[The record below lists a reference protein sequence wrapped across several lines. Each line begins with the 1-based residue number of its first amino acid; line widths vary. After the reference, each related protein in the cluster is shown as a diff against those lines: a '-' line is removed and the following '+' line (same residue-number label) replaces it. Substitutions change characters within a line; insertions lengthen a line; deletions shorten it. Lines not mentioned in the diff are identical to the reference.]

1 MTQNANTVK
10 DVAAEPS
17 TAAPLTL
24 LEILTLL
31 QIGGHIRMTSE
42 ALTASSA
49 PLQQDPLAY
58 LLNRLS
64 VGTSAETAPAETSP
78 AEPAETTPA
87 EPAETTPAAAD
98 TAETP
103 LAAVPDEE
111 SM

>member
-31 QIGGHIRMTSE
+31 QIGGHIRMTNQG
-42 ALTASSA
+42 LTATAS

-58 LLNRLS
+58 MLS
-64 VGTSAETAPAETSP
+64 A
-78 AEPAETTPA
+78 
-87 EPAETTPAAAD
+87 
-98 TAETP
+98 
-103 LAAVPDEE
+103 
-111 SM
+111 